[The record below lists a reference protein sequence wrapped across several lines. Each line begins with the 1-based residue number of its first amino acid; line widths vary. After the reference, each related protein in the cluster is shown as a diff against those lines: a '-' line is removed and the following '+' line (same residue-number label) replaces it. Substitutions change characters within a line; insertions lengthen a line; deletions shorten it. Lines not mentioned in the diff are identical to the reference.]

1 MGESMS
7 SVLVM
12 RMTGGQV
19 DEIVLPSDVAL
30 ALKAN
35 LATNRIATTGRDCRE
50 TASRRLRQATTE

>member
-19 DEIVLPSDVAL
+19 AEIVLPSDVVL
-30 ALKAN
+30 ALNAN
-35 LATNRIATTGRDCRE
+35 LATKRIATTGRDRRE
-50 TASRRLRQATTE
+50 TASRLRQATTE